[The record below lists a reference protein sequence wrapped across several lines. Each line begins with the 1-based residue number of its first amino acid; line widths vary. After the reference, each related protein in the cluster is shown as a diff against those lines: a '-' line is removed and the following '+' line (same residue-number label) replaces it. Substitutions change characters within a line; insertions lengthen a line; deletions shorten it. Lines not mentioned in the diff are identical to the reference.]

1 MTDLLFAIGSILTAL
16 SYTLTDFFLLRLLL
30 IFASLFFIVG
40 AFVAGYD
47 QAGMKETILASVVY
61 ISINTV
67 QLIRLILE
75 RVPVFFPNDLKSI
88 YYALF
93 KALKPN
99 EFLKLYKSG
108 AINTI
113 KKGEY
118 LTVQNE
124 PVSGLFAI
132 VDGCVDIIRDKQGI
146 AQLGEGFFIGEMS
159 FLSQEMATATA
170 MANGE
175 VNYIIWSKSA
185 LNELKRKDI
194 DLYNKLTNVVALN
207 LIKKLDV
214 QSQKSLIEH
223 LS

>member
-194 DLYNKLTNVVALN
+194 DLYNKLTNVGALN